1 MCKIVDLIVKS
12 SFIFKLQSFFSLLP
26 LCQYAESKKIF
37 FFLSGKKIFFSL
49 HGGLQAMPF
58 DLTALLVGLT
68 EMMDVRLIKTL

>member
-1 MCKIVDLIVKS
+1 MCKIVDIIVKS

-26 LCQYAESKKIF
+26 LCQCAESKKI

-49 HGGLQAMPF
+49 HGDFQAMPF

>member
-1 MCKIVDLIVKS
+1 MSVCRK
-12 SFIFKLQSFFSLLP
+12 Q
-26 LCQYAESKKIF
+26 KIF

-49 HGGLQAMPF
+49 HRGFQAMPF